1 MGTLDTLNTS
11 KGTRMNWPRGEAAF
25 VTGAASGIGLGVA
38 RALVNAGARVAL
50 ADIDEQRLQE
60 AAKDLAAAGGVV
72 TTVRLDVS
80 DQANWVAAA
89 DEAEVA
95 LGPISI
101 LCNIAGVNGGT
112 TIDETPFE
120 VWRWV
125 QGINSDAQF
134 LAAAT
139 FLPRFKSRGTRAHIL
154 NTSSMSGLVPM
165 AHVGAY
171 TASKFAAV
179 GFTSVLREELR
190 GTDIGVSLLLPGTVA
205 TRMSYNSG
213 EAAAKLLGQEPNPD
227 AMEANHALLANG
239 ADPDRV
245 GEQVVEAMQQR
256 QFVIVTH
263 REWADLVRRQ
273 HAEIEAAID
282 AFDGRHG
289 PDQTAQMLISGAIPA
304 SV

>member
-1 MGTLDTLNTS
+1 MS
-11 KGTRMNWPRGEAAF
+11 WPRGEAAF
-25 VTGAASGIGLGVA
+25 VTGGASGIGLGIA
-38 RALVNAGARVAL
+38 RALVNAGAKVAL
-50 ADIDEQRLQE
+50 ADIDERRLGE
-60 AAKDLAAAGGVV
+60 AAGDLAASGGEV

-80 DQANWVAAA
+80 DEAQWIAAA
-89 DEAEVA
+89 DAAEAA

-101 LCNIAGVNGGT
+101 LCNVAGVNGGS

-125 QGINSDAQF
+125 QGINSDAHF
-134 LAAAT
+134 LAAST

-154 NTSSMSGLVPM
+154 NTASMSGLVPM

-171 TASKFAAV
+171 TASKFASV

-190 GTDIGVSLLLPGTVA
+190 GTDVDVSLLLPGTVA
-205 TRMSYNSG
+205 TRMSFNSG
-213 EAAAKLLGQEPNPD
+213 MAEAKRFGHEANAEVM
-227 AMEANHALLANG
+227 AANHALLANG

-245 GEQVVEAMQQR
+245 GEQVLEAMQQR

-263 REWADLVRRQ
+263 KEWGELVRRQ
-273 HAEIEAAID
+273 HAEIEDAID

-289 PDQTAQMLISGAIPA
+289 PDKTAQMLVSGIVPA